1 VCDLSTSPAVDL
13 AGARMFLTLH
23 RELAR
28 RDIALRLV
36 EARSSVRDILR
47 LEGVE
52 EKVGR
57 IDRFRSLA
65 DVVEDFTLQKSPA
78 PH

>member
-1 VCDLSTSPAVDL
+1 
-13 AGARMFLTLH
+13 LH

-28 RDIALRLV
+28 RVIALCLV

-65 DVVEDFTLQKSPA
+65 DVVDDFTLQKSPA
-78 PH
+78 PS